1 MFGLVAAFATVAA
14 QAAYV
19 DWQYEGKGTA
29 DWGTS
34 KTEAANGYTA
44 YLLTAANWDS
54 IKDGLK
60 DQSTIAE
67 RRLTPPRSSLKR
79 ALVRGRLMFS
89 QLRKVLS
96 QTTSDWITVGCE
108 VPSFWFYTMPSARRM
123 KYSAVKY
130 RNVSSSVSWMNGST
144 SSRAFCQSS
153 RAIVFFSSSRTHSS
167 DVFRRC
173 PTHGPFWS
181 IADDNNS

>member
-1 MFGLVAAFATVAA
+1 MKKNMFGLVAAFATVAA

-60 DQSTIAE
+60 DQSTIAGKATDSSTLIFEKSPRE
-67 RRLTPPRSSLKR
+67 RT
-79 ALVRGRLMFS
+79 A
-89 QLRKVLS
+89 
-96 QTTSDWITVGCE
+96 
-108 VPSFWFYTMPSARRM
+108 
-123 KYSAVKY
+123 
-130 RNVSSSVSWMNGST
+130 SVFVTAEGSVT
-144 SSRAFCQSS
+144 NY
-153 RAIVFFSSSRTHSS
+153 
-167 DVFRRC
+167 
-173 PTHGPFWS
+173 G
-181 IADDNNS
+181 